1 MAIDDSLKM
10 FAQFSGDSTPTTI
23 HEFLWFGDPIPVRA
37 DSIRLEDG
45 KLSFSVNKL
54 ITGDY
59 PCFLAHF
66 SPTIDRFVESINIED
81 GRIIVE
87 GVSGEIVS
95 KLQLLVEDGSAY
107 AVRDC
112 RPSIVPLTLYRKPSI
127 AAYPRSRQDQARV
140 CEQYQ
145 RIANEELIRTL
156 NGVKAYEE
164 AFNMFA
170 VVCPTNPAYDDVA
183 VLLRLA
189 GVNENF
195 ARSAEIVATSIGTVP
210 EQLTEVLAGYSESD
224 RAKIAQSITPEF
236 AALLGLALRLS
247 VKVSDLTLGLE
258 TLTAPTGRELKA
270 IDDAETLCEQRLYW
284 ANCLLCDLVIENDS
298 NLTHDVLALTLKNR
312 AIVNAQLQLL
322 QGSVFSLKEALEE
335 GAEAPP
341 KFRKPKSETVV
352 SAKAAKASGKGD
364 PSSAPTSPTVP
375 PQADETGDSPR
386 TSDRPSSKGSG
397 SDSSVS

>member
-10 FAQFSGDSTPTTI
+10 FAQFSGDSTPSTI

-45 KLSFSVNKL
+45 NLSFSVNKL
-54 ITGDY
+54 VTGEY
-59 PCFLAHF
+59 PYFLAHF

-95 KLQLLVEDGSAY
+95 KLQLLVGDGSAY
-107 AVRDC
+107 EIKDC

-156 NGVKAYEE
+156 NGVKAYEA
-164 AFNMFA
+164 AFDMFA

-189 GVNENF
+189 GANENF
-195 ARSAEIVATSIGTVP
+195 ARSAEIIATSIGTIP
-210 EQLTEVLAGYSESD
+210 GHLTEVLAGYSESD
-224 RAKIAQSITPEF
+224 RSKIAQSITPEF
-236 AALLGLALRLS
+236 AALLGLALRLN
-247 VKVSDLTLGLE
+247 VNVSDLVLGLA
-258 TLTAPTGRELKA
+258 TLTAPTGRELKT

-322 QGSVFSLKEALEE
+322 QSSVFSLKEALEE

-341 KFRKPKSETVV
+341 KFRKSKSETTVP
-352 SAKAAKASGKGD
+352 AKAAKASGKGYS
-364 PSSAPTSPTVP
+364 SSAPTAPVVP
-375 PQADETGDSPR
+375 PKTDETGDSPR